1 MKNLEYARKRTL
13 QREGKEELVGW
24 KNRKRSVANDSS
36 RTFSKPL
43 ARADELVIEELGD
56 ELLVFDL
63 ARDRAH
69 SLGAPAARVWRACD
83 GETKVEALSAKLELD
98 DDTVARAL
106 SELSDCHLLDG
117 EVPADGGVTRR
128 DLGFKT
134 AKMGAA
140 A

>member
-1 MKNLEYARKRTL
+1 MKKLEYARKRTSNEKG
-13 QREGKEELVGW
+13 RGLVDW

-36 RTFSKPL
+36 RTLTKPL

-83 GETKVEALSAKLELD
+83 GETKVEALSATLELD

-106 SELSDCHLLDG
+106 IELRDCHLLEG